1 MTIVRI
7 VSFIIIILFVIH
19 YDQFKHRLM
28 AVCHIN
34 TYKNFQDG
42 LRQELDAKKET
53 YKTLILVGNC
63 FFIHLY

>member
-7 VSFIIIILFVIH
+7 VSFIIII
-19 YDQFKHRLM
+19 FKLKHTLM

-42 LRQELDAKKET
+42 LRQELYAKKET